1 MVKAEAEEASK
12 TELKAGATMR
22 PKAAQEVESRGRAT
36 VEPKAAL
43 PVEAER
49 KAAGPMMWWRRPNQ
63 EHWKLE
69 DARQPWRRRAA

>member
-1 MVKAEAEEASK
+1 MRQQVVKAEAEEASK
-12 TELKAGATMR
+12 TVLKAGAPMR

-49 KAAGPMMWWRRPNQ
+49 KAAGPVMCWRRPNQ
-63 EHWKLE
+63 EH
-69 DARQPWRRRAA
+69 